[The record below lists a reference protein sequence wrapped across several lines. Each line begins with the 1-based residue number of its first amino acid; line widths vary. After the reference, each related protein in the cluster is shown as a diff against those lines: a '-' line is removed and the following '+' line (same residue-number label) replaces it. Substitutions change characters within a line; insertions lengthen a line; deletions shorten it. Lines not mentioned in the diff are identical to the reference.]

1 MPFFDPTLSVRSTPP
16 PLPSSTD
23 QSTLSVMAQEQY
35 ALLEQV
41 LRKDEMHGHASA
53 LPPKP
58 ERPNDSIGSPLMGE
72 DFYLGDMMTDTP
84 VQQHH
89 HDMSSAQ
96 VLPVE
101 LKVGD
106 RLVAGVSDST
116 HKDVDGAEH
125 SLDIAS
131 LDSEAAATDIS
142 SGLDSFCASHQ
153 SDGGPGSGNQQSPH
167 LMGIFEAKKPESSDE
182 DYDANQET
190 IRQFRTM
197 IPFHSAPFSRA
208 FFEGGKRE
216 DGEYDTKCDDE
227 DEQDFV
233 EDDEGMDAH
242 SINANYD
249 TTLPSNRSNMSMSSP
264 GIGSHPDLYENIDP
278 LLRAK
283 VDALA
288 RKISGMPRRKLRE
301 CLAQRVT
308 IEDVEPLM
316 VLNRDELAGMLGL
329 GVTTWKMFVHN
340 SLGVPRWPARALK
353 SQLVKENKLLQ
364 RLKEAEMRGDSDTVH
379 RLRNEHSRVVQSHM
393 KRRKMF
399 RLEAKQRLQKPG
411 FKKRRG
417 LYRC

>member
-1 MPFFDPTLSVRSTPP
+1 MRSPPP
-16 PLPSSTD
+16 PLSVATD
-23 QSTLSVMAQEQY
+23 QSALSAIAQEQY

-41 LRKDEMHGHASA
+41 LRKDEINGQSSV
-53 LPPKP
+53 LPHKP
-58 ERPNDSIGSPLMGE
+58 ERPNDAIGSPLMGE
-72 DFYLGDMMTDTP
+72 EFYLGDMMPDTP
-84 VQQHH
+84 VQHH

-101 LKVGD
+101 LKAGD
-106 RLVAGVSDST
+106 RLMAGISGSE
-116 HKDVDGAEH
+116 HKGIEAAEQ
-125 SLDIAS
+125 SLDIGS
-131 LDSEAAATDIS
+131 LDSGAAATDIS

-153 SDGGPGSGNQQSPH
+153 SDAGSGNGHHQSQH
-167 LMGIFEAKKPESSDE
+167 LVGIFGAKKTENTE
-182 DYDANQET
+182 DDYHVNQEA
-190 IRQFRTM
+190 IRQFRNM
-197 IPFHSAPFSRA
+197 IPFHAPPFSRTL
-208 FFEGGKRE
+208 FEAGKRE
-216 DGEYDTKCDDE
+216 DEEYYTKCEDG
-227 DEQDFV
+227 DEQDCD
-233 EDDEGMDAH
+233 EDDEGADAH
-242 SINANYD
+242 SINTNSEMR
-249 TTLPSNRSNMSMSSP
+249 LPFDRNNMSMSSP

-353 SQLVKENKLLQ
+353 SQVVKENKLLQ
-364 RLKEAEMRGDSDTVH
+364 RLKEAEMRGDADAMH
-379 RLRNEHSRVVQSHM
+379 RLRTEHSRVVQSHM